1 MVVCN
6 FYSKSMC
13 KVIHRNDF
21 AKKIKNKIKEGTH
34 GLLLK
39 LHFDSLCVSNFP
51 FPIWRH
57 SAHDSS

>member
-39 LHFDSLCVSNFP
+39 LHFDSLSLCF
-51 FPIWRH
+51 
-57 SAHDSS
+57 